1 MRRRVRPGHRA
12 VARRAPRRQPQGE
25 SGLLG
30 NDDGAERSREA
41 RARLDVTELGQGVL
55 GAREP
60 GRAVVG
66 DPLGAEVAAGFLV
79 GGGEE
84 DQAALEGRPRSLEG
98 QAGHELQDP
107 RRLHVQRAAPVE
119 VSVADHAA
127 ERVHAPVPPVRVDHV
142 DVVMEHDGR
151 QRAVAVEPR
160 DEIAAT
166 RSRLGDLARHAFG
179 VEDPGEE
186 PRAVALVARRIGRVH
201 HQVAPEDLDRLLA
214 ERGPVH
220 HDGGAGGPNVVQ

>member
-1 MRRRVRPGHRA
+1 M
-12 VARRAPRRQPQGE
+12 ARRAPRRQPQGE

-30 NDDGAERSREA
+30 NDDRAEESREA
-41 RARLDVTELGQGVL
+41 RARLDETELGQGVL

-66 DPLGAEVAAGFLV
+66 DPLGAEVA
-79 GGGEE
+79 
-84 DQAALEGRPRSLEG
+84 EG

-127 ERVHAPVPPVRVDHV
+127 ERVHAPVLPVRVDHV

-160 DEIAAT
+160 DEIAAPG
-166 RSRLGDLARHAFG
+166 SRLGDLARHAFG